1 MEIEALVRKQR
12 DWFALGKT
20 RSISFRIGAMQTLKK
35 EILGSRAEIEAALA
49 ADLGKSAFETYMC
62 EIGMVLSELHF
73 MIRHVRSFAK
83 DGRVPTPLA
92 QFHAKSFTSAEPY
105 GVVLVMAPWNYPF
118 MLALEP
124 VIGAIAAG
132 NCVVVK
138 PSAYAPATSAVI
150 AGLLVME
157 KAAHNLT
164 PVCLELG
171 GKSPCIVDETA
182 NLRLAARRI
191 VFGKY
196 LNLGQTCV
204 APDYLFV
211 QGSVKEPLL
220 REIERCIYRQFG
232 ADPLKNPDYGKMI
245 NEKHFQR
252 VCRLMESGVIRTG
265 GAVDTEHLRIA
276 PTVLT
281 DIRPSDP
288 VMQEEI
294 FGPLLPVLTFRDI
307 SEVITY
313 VNGHDKPLALYLF
326 TRSRATGRKVLGACS
341 FGGGCINDT
350 IIHLATSRMPFG
362 GVGASGMGGYHG
374 KASFDLFSHRRSI
387 VKKYNWIDL
396 PIRYQPYTSW
406 KRTLLELFLR

>member
-1 MEIEALVRKQR
+1 M
-12 DWFALGKT
+12 
-20 RSISFRIGAMQTLKK
+20 
-35 EILGSRAEIEAALA
+35 
-49 ADLGKSAFETYMC
+49 
-62 EIGMVLSELHF
+62 
-73 MIRHVRSFAK
+73 
-83 DGRVPTPLA
+83 
-92 QFHAKSFTSAEPY
+92 
-105 GVVLVMAPWNYPF
+105 
-118 MLALEP
+118 
-124 VIGAIAAG
+124 
-132 NCVVVK
+132 
-138 PSAYAPATSAVI
+138 
-150 AGLLVME
+150 
-157 KAAHNLT
+157 
-164 PVCLELG
+164 
-171 GKSPCIVDETA
+171 DETA

-211 QGSVKEPLL
+211 QESVKEPLL

-252 VCRLMESGVIRTG
+252 VCRLMESGAIRIG